1 MASDTEIVVVQS
13 PSPPTVVVVEIE
25 REFLK
30 VDSDVVNTSVIIS
43 DPAHHVID
51 TVERVAVVALGAQG
65 PAGGQ
70 GKSAYQIAVDNGF
83 VGTEQDWLNLL
94 SGSIDDSSS
103 ATTTTYSSSKIE
115 QLVSD
120 ADKTYEHAQNMPSD
134 TWIVSHGLN
143 KYVSVTVVDSGGSM
157 VEGTMVYDSLNQVTI
172 TFNATFSGKAYLN

>member
-1 MASDTEIVVVQS
+1 M
-13 PSPPTVVVVEIE
+13 
-25 REFLK
+25 
-30 VDSDVVNTSVIIS
+30 
-43 DPAHHVID
+43 
-51 TVERVAVVALGAQG
+51 
-65 PAGGQ
+65 
-70 GKSAYQIAVDNGF
+70 
-83 VGTEQDWLNLL
+83 